1 MTYKEQER
9 FAEDLLE
16 RGASLEEWLKALE
29 DYPYSPY
36 TWSRVAEDPRIP
48 PEVLVKL
55 LAHPWYLVAE
65 EAAKT
70 LAGHPEATNEHLAAL
85 VDEVLFRNKLFT
97 TSLKD
102 AVAATLIRRGGDEK
116 PEKPPNSTSIALH
129 GFHPHTWPF
138 QGASSPSNI
147 HESTRAS

>member
-36 TWSRVAEDPRIP
+36 TWLRAAKDSRTP
-48 PEVLVKL
+48 PEVLVRL
-55 LAHPWYLVAE
+55 LAHPWHLVPE

-70 LAGHPEATNEHLAAL
+70 LAGHPEATDDHLAAL
-85 VDEVLFRNKLFT
+85 VNQVFASKKPFT
-97 TSLKD
+97 SSLKD
-102 AVAATLIRRGGDEK
+102 TLAATLRQRAGDKK
-116 PEKPPNSTSIALH
+116 PEWFKEVFLYDLSKL
-129 GFHPHTWPF
+129 
-138 QGASSPSNI
+138 
-147 HESTRAS
+147 

>member
-1 MTYKEQER
+1 MTREEQVR
-9 FAEDLLE
+9 FAEDPLEQVRFAEDPLE

-116 PEKPPNSTSIALH
+116 PEWLKLVLIYELSRL
-129 GFHPHTWPF
+129 
-138 QGASSPSNI
+138 
-147 HESTRAS
+147 

>member
-1 MTYKEQER
+1 MTREEQVR

-36 TWSRVAEDPRIP
+36 TWSRAAEDPRTP
-48 PEVLVKL
+48 PEVLVRL

-70 LAGHPEATNEHLAAL
+70 LAGHPEATDKHLAAL
-85 VDEVLFRNKLFT
+85 VDEVLIRNNLFT

-102 AVAATLIRRGGDEK
+102 TVAATLIRRGGDEK
-116 PEKPPNSTSIALH
+116 PEWLKLVAIYELSRL
-129 GFHPHTWPF
+129 
-138 QGASSPSNI
+138 
-147 HESTRAS
+147 